1 MTQQPVYASIE
12 YPAVCQGCGGRLE
25 CQGVQAL
32 VGGSLRW
39 DIECACRACGSS
51 FTACGGALPDEL
63 RDRILDEH
71 GPVKLLVDPSAG
83 NVAIM
88 RVLRAE
94 LGIGLTDARAV
105 LDRVLAGDY
114 SGTLPEVELLAR
126 RLRAAGVEAASARC

>member
-32 VGGSLRW
+32 VDGSLRW
-39 DIECACRACGSS
+39 DVECVCRTCGSS
-51 FTACGGALPDEL
+51 MASCGSALPDEL

-71 GPVKLLVDPSAG
+71 GPVTLLVDAPAR

-94 LGIGLTDARAV
+94 LGIDLTDARAV
-105 LDRVLAGDY
+105 LDRVVAGDY
-114 SGTLPEVELLAR
+114 SGTLPEVELLVR
-126 RLRAAGVEAASARC
+126 RLRAAGIEATSAQC